1 MAVRAK
7 VDMLIDPVLNGR
19 LCRWRCCRAA
29 ALRVGRGRVRCGGRP
44 PELRGS
50 GRAGDGHDRG
60 LGPAAIGQE
69 HRGRLQRSAHRIP
82 GGEPGRSRSRS
93 RPSRTFSTG
102 TNSWSLSGGT
112 GPDVMS
118 LDEIWTPEFAAA
130 GVIEP
135 PRWIDRGVLGGQAEI
150 FFSGAWDTNIWQDQ
164 VWGVPLNFDVW
175 EQLYYNA
182 DMFTAAGLDP
192 DNPPKTW
199 DEWLAAAEQL
209 TSPPQ
214 QFGIGL
220 IGIKGEAGG
229 RAPPPLDVLER
240 RDGHRRGRPG
250 GTRFAGESRNLT
262 FFERSPGSLR
272 GIANVGEPEAVSAF
286 TAGQVAMLLT
296 GRGSRTR

>member
-1 MAVRAK
+1 
-7 VDMLIDPVLNGR
+7 
-19 LCRWRCCRAA
+19 
-29 ALRVGRGRVRCGGRP
+29 
-44 PELRGS
+44 
-50 GRAGDGHDRG
+50 
-60 LGPAAIGQE
+60 
-69 HRGRLQRSAHRIP
+69 
-82 GGEPGRSRSRS
+82 
-93 RPSRTFSTG
+93 
-102 TNSWSLSGGT
+102 
-112 GPDVMS
+112 MS

-135 PRWIDRGVLGGQAEI
+135 LDGLIGESSAVKPEI
-150 FFSGAWDTNIWQDQ
+150 FSGAWDTNIWQDQ

-209 TSPPQ
+209 TSLPQ

-220 IGIKGEAGG
+220 IGIKGEAVVVLLT
-229 RAPPPLDVLER
+229 PLDVLER

-250 GTRFAGESRNLT
+250 GTRFAGESRNPHLLQRALAE
-262 FFERSPGSLR
+262 FAPE